1 MTTQPLHFSQLY
13 KACDIEQFHFKTTEE
28 LEDIEV
34 IPGQERAIQ
43 SIQFGIRIA
52 QKGYNLFALAPSG
65 TGKLTTLRQLVQHEA
80 KQRPVPSDWCY
91 INNFEQAAQ
100 PKLLI
105 LPAGM
110 GRELQKD
117 MDQLIDELSVAI
129 PAAFD
134 GDEYRLKTEEI
145 DDEYRKMEMAEI
157 NQLRSEAMNA
167 HIILTETSTGYAF
180 TPIDDKNEPLSTEQF
195 AQLDKTRQ
203 DQIQQAI
210 LNLQQK
216 LQKLLRKFP
225 VWRKESKR
233 KLQALN
239 REVAALAVNHS
250 IEELKQK
257 YASYP
262 KVLAYLNA
270 VDSDILL
277 HVRDFIP
284 QREQGLPFM
293 EIGNANPLKRYHVNL
308 IVSNGDQDA
317 APVIYEDHPS
327 YNNLLGR
334 IDHQAYMGALTT
346 DFTMVKP
353 GALHRANGGFLLLD
367 ARKLLMQPYS
377 WECLKRTLQSGEIR
391 IESLERSL
399 SLISASSLEPEPI
412 PLNLKVILFG
422 DRMIYYLLSFY
433 DPEFQDLFKV
443 AADFDDSVTR
453 QDGEFDYV
461 RLLAT
466 IAKKDGLKPLSPAAV
481 ARVIEHSARLTGDAE
496 KLSTHLRSIKDLLAE
511 SDYWAQYHGHSIIA
525 NSDVQE
531 AIEQKTYRLDRV
543 REKVYEN
550 IHRGTQ
556 YIQDRGKVV
565 GQINGLSVLQLGEFM
580 FGQPSRITA
589 TTRLGNG
596 KFLDIERETEL
607 GGPLHSKGV
616 LILSSLLASRYART
630 EPLSVTASLVFE
642 QSYGHVDGDS
652 ASLAEL
658 CVILSSITNVPLRQ
672 DLAMTGSVNQLGQV
686 QPIGGVNEK
695 IEGFFDICKK
705 NGLTGTQGV
714 IIPATN
720 VKYLMLRWD
729 VVHAAKSGQFHIY
742 AVDHLDQALHLLTE
756 MEPGEQNEQGQYPE
770 GSFNARV
777 VEQLQAFN
785 KLKQAF
791 MATEKPDSPEQR

>member
-1 MTTQPLHFSQLY
+1 MTIQPLSYSKLY
-13 KACDIEQFHFKTTEE
+13 KPCDIEQFKFKTTAE
-28 LEDIEV
+28 LEPLDGV
-34 IPGQERAIQ
+34 PGQERAIQ

-65 TGKLTTLRQLVQHEA
+65 TGKLTTIQQLVQHEA
-80 KQRPVPSDWCY
+80 RQRPAPSDCCY
-91 INNFEQAAQ
+91 INNFEQIARPQ
-100 PKLLI
+100 LLV

-110 GRELQKD
+110 GCELQKD
-117 MDQLIDELSVAI
+117 MEQLVDELSVAI

-145 DDEYRKMEMAEI
+145 DDEYRKMEIAEI
-157 NQLRSEAMNA
+157 NQLRNEAMDT
-167 HIILTETSTGYAF
+167 HIILTETPTGYAF

-203 DQIQQAI
+203 DEIQQAI

-308 IVSNGDQDA
+308 IVANGNQDA
-317 APVIYEDHPS
+317 APIIYEDHPS

-346 DFTMVKP
+346 DFTMIKP
-353 GALHRANGGFLLLD
+353 GAFHRANGGFLLLD

-399 SLISASSLEPEPI
+399 SLISASSLEPEPV
-412 PLNLKVILFG
+412 PLELKVILFG

-443 AADFDDSVTR
+443 AADFDDSVAR
-453 QDGEFDYV
+453 QDGEHDYV

-466 IAKKDGLKPLSPAAV
+466 MAQQDGLKPLSPAAV

-511 SDYWAQYHGHSIIA
+511 SDYWAQYHGHDTIA
-525 NSDVQE
+525 SSDVQE

-550 IHRGTQ
+550 IHRGKQ
-556 YIQDRGKVV
+556 YIQDRGTAV

-658 CVILSSITNVPLRQ
+658 CVILSSIADVPLRQ
-672 DLAMTGSVNQLGQV
+672 DLAMTGSVNQLGRV

-695 IEGFFDICKK
+695 IEGFFDICNK

-714 IIPATN
+714 IIPASN

-742 AVDHLDQALHLLTE
+742 AVETVDQALHLLTG
-756 MEPGEQNEQGQYPE
+756 MEPGELNEHGQYPQE
-770 GSFNARV
+770 SFNARV
-777 VEQLQAFN
+777 VEQLKAFN
-785 KLKQAF
+785 TLKQAF
-791 MATEKPDSPEQR
+791 MAAEKPD